1 MVNHGRT
8 VITFTPGS
16 YVLYIPKKSPLGPQ
30 KRPRRRL
37 PKIRNSPQLP
47 DTPGPV
53 PRSKMLYC
61 AHSAQRHKAAPRRE
75 ECQCLR
81 PAGTSLTW
89 KCEALRSSS
98 APRNSSASPWQASSR
113 AHCSTF
119 ADFSMIFRSPAASD
133 LARRSK

>member
-1 MVNHGRT
+1 MAGLLSLFRLDPMFCIYQKIASGAQKT
-8 VITFTPGS
+8 APA
-16 YVLYIPKKSPLGPQ
+16 PSPEDT
-30 KRPRRRL
+30 KL
-37 PKIRNSPQLP
+37 PP

-133 LARRSK
+133 LAQRSK